1 MSAAQ
6 DLSPEDFATFIVGL
20 RTYLPAFLLSESEL
34 NMLGYSLMRQVQ
46 FDHALVLFEDNLK
59 NHPNSANVYDSYG
72 DGLLALDRV
81 QQAAQSFE
89 KAVELGKKS
98 NHRDLELFI
107 KNLSRTEAALNK

>member
-1 MSAAQ
+1 
-6 DLSPEDFATFIVGL
+6 
-20 RTYLPAFLLSESEL
+20 
-34 NMLGYSLMRQVQ
+34 
-46 FDHALVLFEDNLK
+46 VLFEDNLE
-59 NHPNSANVYDSYG
+59 NHPNSANVYDSFG
-72 DGLLALDRV
+72 DGLLAVDRV